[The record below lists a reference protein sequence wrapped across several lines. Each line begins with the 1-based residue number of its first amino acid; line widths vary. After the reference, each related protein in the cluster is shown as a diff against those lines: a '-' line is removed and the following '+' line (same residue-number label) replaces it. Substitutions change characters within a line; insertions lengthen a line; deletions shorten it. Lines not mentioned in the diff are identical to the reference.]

1 VSLAQDASLAQ
12 WCQDSPLW
20 KGPYGDKCTAYRV
33 GGDRNFWSLTP
44 SCSSFPS
51 LSFSSRTLS
60 RYRLPPLALAHAH
73 GGWQGTGDSCVIYQG
88 VNGCR
93 CEWDGADSPAACPYS
108 CGTCTLKMKAQ
119 YMAANAKPELAQR
132 QSQAIHQAQ
141 HPHSRATAMASTWAG
156 AQSRQH
162 RVKEAPAQMLAQ
174 DTRAAK
180 KSRIAL
186 EKEVAALKGR
196 LTAIAK
202 ATGYNL
208 KHGGGKSG
216 GAAMSSKAAAQDLDS
231 FYGKLT
237 STRGSSDGTTRV
249 INTSR
254 DARRKL
260 GEFFDSLPT
269 GKRPKRALAPRLPK
283 GARTM
288 SAYTKEYVGDVQKT
302 YGKLAAQQLV
312 LAAQDGTKAYHDR
325 KQGRG
330 SASSLCPTLCQDLR
344 HHRSFDTYTKPLTS
358 DSMQAYASAYAI

>member
-1 VSLAQDASLAQ
+1 MID
-12 WCQDSPLW
+12 
-20 KGPYGDKCTAYRV
+20 
-33 GGDRNFWSLTP
+33 
-44 SCSSFPS
+44 
-51 LSFSSRTLS
+51 
-60 RYRLPPLALAHAH
+60 
-73 GGWQGTGDSCVIYQG
+73 QG

-93 CEWDGADSPAACPYS
+93 CEWDGADTPEACPYS

-119 YMAANAKPELAQR
+119 YLAAHAAPVLTAHQR
-132 QSQAIHQAQ
+132 QAAQQQQAQ
-141 HPHSRATAMASTWAG
+141 QQAQQPHPSATVMSSISAAA
-156 AQSRQH
+156 AQSG
-162 RVKEAPAQMLAQ
+162 VKGAPAQMLAE
-174 DTRAAK
+174 DTTAAK

-216 GAAMSSKAAAQDLDS
+216 GPALSSKAAAQDLDS

-237 STRGSSDGTTRV
+237 ATHGSSEGSTRV

-269 GKRPKRALAPRLPK
+269 GKRTKRALAPRLPR

-288 SAYTKEYVGDVQKT
+288 SAYDKEYVRDVEKT
-302 YGKLAAQQLV
+302 YGKHAAQQV
-312 LAAQDGTKAYHDR
+312 VVAAQDGSKAYRDR

-330 SASSLCPTLCQDLR
+330 SASTLRPTLHYHYVAR
-344 HHRSFDTYTKPLTS
+344 HARCVKTSLKP
-358 DSMQAYASAYAI
+358 